1 MSLIEYMQ
9 MLLGGKSFYL
19 VVFLVF
25 VFISYFFWSPFDNSQ
40 LKGSLIV
47 DQGIGISQQDVGDM
61 LESRLMELGHTQISC
76 SDSLFPTLK
85 CDFSLE
91 SSKAE
96 ENYGIERELKARISE
111 IAFVG
116 EGLEV
121 EKINS
126 NLSCFSLNNL
136 QVFELEDSQYY
147 GSLSASCVI
156 NLKGLVDLR

>member
-1 MSLIEYMQ
+1 MQ
-9 MLLGGKSFYL
+9 TLLEGRSFYL
-19 VVFLVF
+19 VVFFVF
-25 VFISYFFWSPFDNSQ
+25 VFITYFFWSPLDNSQ
-40 LKGSLIV
+40 LKGTLIV
-47 DQGIGISQQDVGDM
+47 DQGIGVSQQDLSNM
-61 LESRLMELGHTQISC
+61 LESRLMELGHAQINC
-76 SDSLFPTLK
+76 SDNLFPTVK
-85 CDFSLE
+85 CDFTLE
-91 SSKAE
+91 SSKAAE
-96 ENYGIERELKARISE
+96 SLGIQRELKARISE

>member
-1 MSLIEYMQ
+1 
-9 MLLGGKSFYL
+9 
-19 VVFLVF
+19 
-25 VFISYFFWSPFDNSQ
+25 
-40 LKGSLIV
+40 
-47 DQGIGISQQDVGDM
+47 
-61 LESRLMELGHTQISC
+61 MELGHAQINC
-76 SDSLFPTLK
+76 SDNLFPTVK
-85 CDFSLE
+85 CDFTLE
-91 SSKAE
+91 SSKAAE
-96 ENYGIERELKARISE
+96 SLGIQRELKARISE